1 MNITQRN
8 IDDLVYSFKWS
19 KENFKDKSVADIYRQ
34 GIYDVIEL
42 IKKKEQPFNKERL
55 MGVAKPET
63 PEEKAE
69 AEERKDL
76 RKRYERISNSDWFKK
91 THEGISI
98 TIPDDLVGTDM
109 DGGVVGE
116 KGEEGEPLIE
126 DDRIRKAI
134 LSGMNFLKFQ
144 GRETFGG
151 IAIDDCIAWLKKQSI
166 KKDSPETKAIK
177 EHMEN
182 LKKRIEDNQLGC
194 IVQRLDK
201 IIELLSWK
209 PDIIPYP
216 YTMPITYKRPLDP
229 DPNILGGWTTT
240 ASTFGN
246 YKKFYEP
253 PVTFVKKK

>member
-1 MNITQRN
+1 MNITQKD
-8 IDDLVYSFKWS
+8 IDDLVYNFKWS
-19 KENFKDKSVADIYRQ
+19 KENFKNKKVTDIYRQ
-34 GIYDVIEL
+34 GIYDVVEL

-55 MGVAKPET
+55 MEVAKPET

-91 THEGISI
+91 TYEGMSI
-98 TIPDDLVGTDM
+98 TIPNDLVGTDM

-116 KGEEGEPLIE
+116 KGEQGEMP
-126 DDRIRKAI
+126 
-134 LSGMNFLKFQ
+134 F
-144 GRETFGG
+144 
-151 IAIDDCIAWLKKQSI
+151 
-166 KKDSPETKAIK
+166 K
-177 EHMEN
+177 EYMEN

-201 IIELLSWK
+201 IIELLQSAILVLPK
-209 PDIIPYP
+209 EPYYIPSII
-216 YTMPITYKRPLDP
+216 YKRPLDP
-229 DPNILGGWTTT
+229 DPNVLGGWTTT
-240 ASTFGN
+240 ASTFKN